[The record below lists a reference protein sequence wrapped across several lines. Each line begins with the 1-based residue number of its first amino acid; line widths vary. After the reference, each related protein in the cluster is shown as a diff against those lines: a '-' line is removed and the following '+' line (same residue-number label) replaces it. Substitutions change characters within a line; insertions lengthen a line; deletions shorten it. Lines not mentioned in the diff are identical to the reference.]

1 MGLNVRHVLAVSAT
15 AVLGAGLAACNTTSA
30 PAPAPAAPA
39 PADAAHTVHLP
50 PPADNAPA
58 APLRDGERFLRL
70 SMTRAYV
77 PVPPNGGNDLYR
89 CFLIDPKLTARSF
102 VTGSQFLASNQRLLH
117 HAIIFRV
124 QPNQVTEA
132 RAKDE
137 ADKGDGWTCFGG
149 TGLRSGGP
157 GQQLRNG
164 LGWIAAWAPGG
175 KETVLRNN
183 TGYELAPGSQI
194 IMQVHYNLLATE
206 GKAEPDRSGI
216 RLRLTHGGRSM
227 RALQT
232 ALVPAPVEL
241 PCPSGQ
247 KGLLCDREQS
257 VLDVWKRFG
266 PNAGALVAGLNLLCN
281 GGKDPKPGPTQ
292 RCDMPVREAGTVY
305 AVAGHM
311 HLLGRSIKVELNP
324 GTSRAKTL
332 LDVRNYDFDQQG
344 ARPLARP
351 VAVKAG
357 DRFRVTCTHDV
368 SLRSQLPQLRELP
381 PRYVVWGDGSS
392 DEMCL
397 GIVVWTRG

>member
-1 MGLNVRHVLAVSAT
+1 MGLNVRRVLAVSAI
-15 AVLGAGLAACNTTSA
+15 AVLGAGLAACNTSA
-30 PAPAPAAPA
+30 PPPAAAA
-39 PADAAHTVHLP
+39 PDEAAHTVHLP
-50 PPADNAPA
+50 PPADNSPA

-70 SMTRAYV
+70 SMAQAYT
-77 PVPPNGGNDLYR
+77 PVPPNGGTDQYR
-89 CFLIDPKLTARSF
+89 CFLIDPKLTARAF
-102 VTGSQFLASNQRLLH
+102 VTGSQFLPSNERLVH

-124 QPNQVTEA
+124 QPNQVAEA
-132 RAKDE
+132 RAKDD
-137 ADKGDGWTCFGG
+137 ADAEDGWTCFGG
-149 TGLRSGGP
+149 TGLRGGGA

-194 IMQVHYNLLATE
+194 IMQVHYNLLATD

-216 RLRLTHGGRSM
+216 RLRLTHGRSGM

-232 ALVPAPVEL
+232 ALVPAAVEL

-247 KGLLCDREQS
+247 RGPLCDREQS

-266 PNAGALVAGLNLLCN
+266 PSAGALVAGLNLLCN
-281 GGKDPKPGPTQ
+281 GGKDPKAGATQ
-292 RCDMPVREAGTVY
+292 HCDMPVREAGVVY

-344 ARPLARP
+344 ARPLSRP
-351 VAVKAG
+351 VTVRPG
-357 DRFRVTCTHDV
+357 DRYRVTCTHDA
-368 SLRSQLPQLRELP
+368 SLRSKLPQLRDLP

-397 GIVVWTRG
+397 GIVVWTRT